1 MLRGKNM
8 RDSSWA
14 VFCLRFAS
22 SIFVVSFLCLLYW
35 SSLLQEERL
44 RSIDERLEVLEER
57 VSALKNCNEFN
68 GNGTS
73 ANEREASAENTALL
87 PHRQSKH
94 IDAKYPNLL
103 ADDTYYFKTLPTLLP
118 QGFTPSGILRQA
130 SIGKA
135 NDLHPF
141 SQWAHVS
148 EWTSYC
154 WPSAGDLQF
163 GKYSALAKDLAIKIE
178 ERDTERQDLTAF
190 WVHLRDGVFWQP
202 LEKAHFSGEIDLA
215 AHFLKKHKV
224 TAEDFKFYFDAI
236 KNPGVDVA
244 QAVSLRLL
252 FRDIESIEVIDDLT
266 FVVYYKRAPIVGRE
280 GGTIYKL
287 PYIALRNVIS
297 LKPLPSFVFKYRSDG
312 KKIFADD
319 GAKDYYQTSSL
330 WAQQFVNHFAKRVIV
345 SCGAW
350 IFDGASDRQIRFR
363 RNPDF
368 YIPNYALFGAIEV
381 YFLENFDAIWRDF
394 MAQRIDSCELS
405 SQNLVELDRFMDSS
419 FYKREKEKGHEIKR
433 IEYPYR
439 AFAYIG
445 WNQKKPFF
453 TNKKVRQALSFA
465 IDTKRLIQQNLNGQG
480 IQISGPF
487 FCFSSAYDS
496 SLPPY
501 PYDPDQARRMLAEAG
516 WIDSDGDGIIDKE
529 IDGKRVPFRFS
540 LTYYVKNPVSRANVE
555 LISTLLRQIGIDC
568 VLHGVDVADLSAT
581 IDDKSFDAYYLAWQ
595 LTPPPEDAEQVWH
608 SQGATVKGSSNTI
621 GFANP
626 EADKIIEL
634 LKYEA
639 DPEVREKLYHRFDAL
654 IYDEA
659 PYAFL
664 YTPKTTLVYWSWLK
678 NVFVPKDHQD
688 IIPGAD
694 VEQPS
699 VIHGWKIGGRND

>member
-1 MLRGKNM
+1 M

-14 VFCLRFAS
+14 MFWLKVVS
-22 SIFVVSFLCLLYW
+22 SIFVLSFLCLLYW
-35 SSLLQEERL
+35 SSLLQEDRL
-44 RSIDERLEVLEER
+44 RSIDDRLTSIEES
-57 VSALKNCNEFN
+57 VHSLKNN
-68 GNGTS
+68 NGTF
-73 ANEREASAENTALL
+73 TAPSLNDNSIQATSFR
-87 PHRQSKH
+87 PH
-94 IDAKYPNLL
+94 IDSKYPNLL
-103 ADDTYYFKTLPTLLP
+103 ADDTYYSETLPKLLP
-118 QGFTPSGILRQA
+118 KNFIPKGTLRMA
-130 SIGKA
+130 NIGKA
-135 NDLHPF
+135 DDLHPF
-141 SQWAHVS
+141 CGWANVS
-148 EWTSYC
+148 EWGSYC
-154 WPSAGDLQF
+154 WPSAGDMQF
-163 GKYSALAKDLAIKIE
+163 GKYNDLAKDLAIKIE
-178 ERDTERQDLTAF
+178 ERETERQDLAAF
-190 WVHLRDGVFWQP
+190 WVHLRDGVMWQP

-215 AHFLKKHKV
+215 PHFLKKHKV
-224 TAEDFKFYFDAI
+224 TADDFKLYFDAI
-236 KNPGVDVA
+236 KNPGVDVTG
-244 QAVSLRLL
+244 AVTLRLL
-252 FRDIESIEVIDDLT
+252 FRDLESIEVIDELT
-266 FVVYYKRAPIVGRE
+266 FVVYYKRAPFMASDSTPV
-280 GGTIYKL
+280 YKL

-297 LKPLPSFVFKYRSDG
+297 LKPLPCFVFKYQADG
-312 KKIFADD
+312 KKIFAND

-350 IFDGASDRQIRFR
+350 TFDGASDRQIRFR

-368 YIPNYALFGAIEV
+368 YIPNYALFQAMEI

-394 MAQRIDSCELS
+394 MAQRIDVCELS
-405 SQNLVELDRFMDSS
+405 SQNLVELERFMKSP
-419 FYKREKEKGHEIKR
+419 FYQKEKAKGNEIKR

-453 TNKKVRQALSFA
+453 KNKKVRQALSFA

-501 PYDPDQARRMLAEAG
+501 PYDPDQAKRMLAEAG

-555 LISTLLRQIGIDC
+555 LVSTLLRQIGIDC
-568 VLHGVDVADLSAT
+568 VLNGVDLADLSAS

-595 LTPPPEDAEQVWH
+595 LTPPPEDPEQVWH
-608 SQGATVKGSSNTI
+608 SQGANLKGSSNTI
-621 GFANP
+621 GFANH

-639 DPEVREKLYHRFDAL
+639 DPEERMKLYHRFDAL

-678 NVFVPKDHQD
+678 NVFVPKDRQD

-694 VEQPS
+694 SEQPS
-699 VIHGWKIGGRND
+699 PTHGWKAIGGRDD